1 LANNKI
7 VFLILIS
14 SVFSLFIPST
24 ALAQNQPFVLSHFNA
39 KGIITE
45 NNPFGGMVLWT
56 IINGEKGTVIIS
68 STNGVGVIRL
78 DMTQSDSC
86 EESSEIVCL
95 DGIITEVKNTQFT
108 KVGDKGNFVFEVPY
122 KEKISI
128 LSGDLASLEIDIDVK
143 KMRIKDVSKIVE
155 QEVHEDPDEE
165 LRQEAWSK
173 LQGALELTKDPQI
186 IQILKDSNNQ
196 FNSLESPYELIEQR
210 NEEWISTDK
219 DELNP
224 FMGTVI
230 ANGVSDLLRT
240 IMDEDKTSTE
250 DFVYEEIILTN
261 AFGANVAQTGK
272 TSDYQQDDEQWW
284 LLGKNNGVYF
294 ESGYDESAGVQSL
307 DMSVRILDENDRFLG
322 VIKFVI
328 NTEKLN

>member
-1 LANNKI
+1 LANNKLI
-7 VFLILIS
+7 FLILFF
-14 SVFSLFIPST
+14 SVFSLFIPSST
-24 ALAQNQPFVLSHFNA
+24 FAQNQPFVLSHFNT

-68 STNGVGVIRL
+68 SVNGVGIIRME
-78 DMTQSDSC
+78 MTQSDSC
-86 EESSEIVCL
+86 EKSSDIVCL

-122 KEKISI
+122 KEKISL
-128 LSGDLASLEIDIDVK
+128 LSGDLATLEIEIDVK

-155 QEVHEDPDEE
+155 QKIQQDLTEK

-173 LQGALELTKDPQI
+173 LQDALELIKNPQV
-186 IQILKDSNNQ
+186 IQILKVSNDQ
-196 FNSLESPYELIEQR
+196 FNAVEFPYELIEQR
-210 NEEWISTDK
+210 NEEWISTEK

-224 FMGTVI
+224 FMGTVM

-240 IMDEDKTSTE
+240 IMEEDKTSTE

-272 TSDYQQDDEQWW
+272 TSDYQQGDEQWW

-294 ESGYDESAGVQSL
+294 ESGYDESVDVQSL